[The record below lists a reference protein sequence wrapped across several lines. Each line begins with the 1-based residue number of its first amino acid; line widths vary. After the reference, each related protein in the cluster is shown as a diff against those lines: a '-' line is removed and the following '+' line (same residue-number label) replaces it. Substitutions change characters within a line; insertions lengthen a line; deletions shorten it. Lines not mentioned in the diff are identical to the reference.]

1 MQTNFCKKF
10 IRSLAIILLFSFL
23 FFPAHRS
30 EAAAWP
36 AIDPVINSALTKIM
50 DQIKA
55 MLLGVAKQAAIKAIQ
70 EEMTYLITGKSSS
83 GAMFVTDWN
92 DYLKTRPQAAAN
104 LVINDYISQSLRGR
118 GSLTGYI
125 SATQTQAEGVGMS
138 YVSKLGQLAQNI
150 TSDPPE
156 AQVTFTGEPTK
167 IFSGPNPFQQ
177 MNLYLWDNNDSFDY
191 LTNVQKR
198 YIAELDRQEN
208 MAEVRV
214 ISGQGFPGNDSDGMT
229 ITPGALI
236 KDQLAKVQSMGMDMV
251 ATARE
256 LPELITSVVSMTISQ
271 TIQQG
276 IGNLQSQVHREITNV
291 RNNAKTQM
299 NKKIQEIGPAA
310 YYKF

>member
-1 MQTNFCKKF
+1 MAVL
-10 IRSLAIILLFSFL
+10 ILFSFL
-23 FFPAHRS
+23 FFPAHKS

-70 EEMTYLITGKSSS
+70 EEMTYLITGKSSG

-118 GSLTGYI
+118 GSLVGYV
-125 SATQTQAEGVGMS
+125 SATTAQAEGVGMS
-138 YVSKLGQLAQNI
+138 YVSQLGQWAQNS
-150 TSDPPE
+150 TSDQ
-156 AQVTFTGEPTK
+156 QVGQVMFTGNPTQ
-167 IFSGPNPFQQ
+167 IFSGRQPFQQ
-177 MNLYLWDNNDSFDY
+177 MNLYFSGVNNPWAFSMD
-191 LTNVQKR
+191 VQAR
-198 YIAELDRQEN
+198 YQEEIARQERI
-208 MAEVRV
+208 AEVRV

-236 KDQLAKVQSMGMDMV
+236 KDQLAKVQSMGVDMI

-291 RNNAKTQM
+291 RNNAKNQM
-299 NKKIQEIGPAA
+299 NQTIRNIGPAA